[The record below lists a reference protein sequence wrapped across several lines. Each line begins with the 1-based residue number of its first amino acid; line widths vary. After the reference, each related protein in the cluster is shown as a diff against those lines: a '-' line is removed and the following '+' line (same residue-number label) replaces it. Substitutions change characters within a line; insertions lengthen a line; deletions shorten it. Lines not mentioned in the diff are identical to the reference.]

1 MQEPTRERVGKRGG
15 RRLGGLESNSG
26 EPGWFDVTEMMGIA
40 EWESAGGDRGRR
52 EVVRRRPPELW
63 RISNPPGKSDHNELL
78 RGSADPTILVG

>member
-40 EWESAGGDRGRR
+40 E
-52 EVVRRRPPELW
+52 
-63 RISNPPGKSDHNELL
+63 
-78 RGSADPTILVG
+78 